1 MQHVGVLLARCNL
14 LHWSSRPA
22 DGRLRQPSSTAAA
35 ELVVQGGSVLGMSDQ
50 PAPLPSRSQ
59 IKKLGSR
66 LRKLNPPTVE
76 DLELLE
82 EVRASHGQVLDQ
94 AMRTLLEQEL
104 PSTGRLKTTATIIEK
119 LRRNPSMGL
128 LTM

>member
-1 MQHVGVLLARCNL
+1 M
-14 LHWSSRPA
+14 P
-22 DGRLRQPSSTAAA
+22 
-35 ELVVQGGSVLGMSDQ
+35 DQ

-82 EVRASHGQVLDQ
+82 RVRAAYGQVLDQ
-94 AMRTLLEQEL
+94 VVRTLLDHEL
-104 PSTGRLKTTATIIEK
+104 PSTGRLKTTKTIVEK

-128 LTM
+128 LTMQDIAGTRILPRWTAMSRMAWSSVL